1 MKVIDLLNK
10 IANGE
15 ENDLQ
20 TEFVFDKKVYNFY
33 KFKNESGYCL
43 DGWLLNQEIQI
54 TKSLNDEVEIIE
66 EEQRDIEVCGTLFTK
81 SEYDKLANSEEDKKI
96 EPIEWN
102 TDDDNCQIYFN
113 GAMNYV
119 SRAELEL
126 ALKINEIIEEL
137 NGRN

>member
-1 MKVIDLLNK
+1 MKIIDLLNK

-15 ENDLQ
+15 VPKKIKYSSYIFKY
-20 TEFVFDKKVYNFY
+20 TGDKRIQRLYVM
-33 KFKNESGYCL
+33 E
-43 DGWLLNQEIQI
+43 NQENYLLRDFVAQ
-54 TKSLNDEVEIIE
+54 LNSEVEIIE
-66 EEQRDIEVCGTLFTK
+66 EEPRDIEVCGTLFTK
-81 SEYDKLANSEEDKKI
+81 SEYDKLANNKEDKKI

-137 NGRN
+137 NRRE

>member
-1 MKVIDLLNK
+1 MKIIDLLNK

-15 ENDLQ
+15 EVPKKIRYSSYIFKY
-20 TEFVFDKKVYNFY
+20 TGDKRIQRLYVM
-33 KFKNESGYCL
+33 E
-43 DGWLLNQEIQI
+43 NQENYLLRDFVAQ
-54 TKSLNDEVEIIE
+54 LNSEVEII
-66 EEQRDIEVCGTLFTK
+66 
-81 SEYDKLANSEEDKKI
+81 EEDKKI

-137 NGRN
+137 NRRE